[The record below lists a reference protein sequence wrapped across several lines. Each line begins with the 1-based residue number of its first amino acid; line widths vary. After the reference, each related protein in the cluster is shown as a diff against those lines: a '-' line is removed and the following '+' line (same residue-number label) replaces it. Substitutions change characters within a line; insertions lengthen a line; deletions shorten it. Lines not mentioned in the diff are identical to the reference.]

1 MNNHNIVF
9 LDRESVIANVRRPAF
24 SHSWTEYAA
33 TAAADA
39 AGRLAG
45 ATIAITNKVPLR
57 ADTLAQLPDLKMI
70 AVAATGTDIID
81 LAACKE
87 RGIVV
92 SNIRNYAYATLPE
105 HTFAM
110 ILALRRNLLAY
121 RADVQ
126 AGKWQK
132 SDKFC
137 LFDYPITDLAGS
149 KLGLL
154 GYGALGQAVARL
166 GRAFGMEI
174 LVHKRTPVDEEG
186 VKNVSWDEL
195 LETSDV
201 LSLHA
206 PLNARA
212 DDARQAKL
220 ASEGFVSPTAR
231 EQAALAL
238 RVAERGLDED
248 KHGLIRRADLALI
261 AAKRTHREVRV
272 YSADMGL
279 TAGID
284 LPPDDHHSRILA
296 SALARA
302 VDAKDSYTRSH
313 CQTVSQ
319 RCGLIGAQLGLDAG
333 RLTRLRLAGLLHDVG
348 KIGIPDSVLL
358 KPAALDD
365 DERRIVEA
373 HPQIGDK
380 LLEPLELLAV
390 RLVARVLAP
399 GDLRRFGR
407 LERRELRAPVVSV
420 NTKKKELVGEFHN
433 GGREYQPQGSP
444 VRVNVHDFPDK
455 ELGKAIPYGIYDVAA
470 NTGWVSV
477 GELEMTLSTSAVA
490 VCCSS
495 ASLVSLNRR
504 TFSIAIAAWSARLP
518 RSCTSLGGKSCGA
531 VNSPRSTPRAS
542 PRRSMGTARHAR
554 GGPAEIISRAAT
566 V

>member
-1 MNNHNIVF
+1 MNDHHIVF
-9 LDRESVIANVRRPAF
+9 LDRQSVIANVRRPAF

-87 RGIVV
+87 RGIMV

-206 PLNARA
+206 PLNDQTRNIIGAPELERMKRSA
-212 DDARQAKL
+212 L
-220 ASEGFVSPTAR
+220 LINTAR
-231 EQAALAL
+231 G
-238 RVAERGLDED
+238 GLVDE
-248 KHGLIRRADLALI
+248 A
-261 AAKRTHREVRV
+261 
-272 YSADMGL
+272 
-279 TAGID
+279 
-284 LPPDDHHSRILA
+284 
-296 SALARA
+296 ALARA
-302 VDAKDSYTRSH
+302 LTTGVIA
-313 CQTVSQ
+313 
-319 RCGLIGAQLGLDAG
+319 GAGF
-333 RLTRLRLAGLLHDVG
+333 DVLV
-348 KIGIPDSVLL
+348 KEPPPEDNVLL
-358 KPAALDD
+358 KLHLPNFILTPHIAWASTQAMQILADQLIDNIEAYAANK
-365 DERRIVEA
+365 
-373 HPQIGDK
+373 P
-380 LLEPLELLAV
+380 
-390 RLVARVLAP
+390 
-399 GDLRRFGR
+399 
-407 LERRELRAPVVSV
+407 
-420 NTKKKELVGEFHN
+420 
-433 GGREYQPQGSP
+433 
-444 VRVNVHDFPDK
+444 VNV
-455 ELGKAIPYGIYDVAA
+455 
-470 NTGWVSV
+470 V
-477 GELEMTLSTSAVA
+477 G
-490 VCCSS
+490 
-495 ASLVSLNRR
+495 
-504 TFSIAIAAWSARLP
+504 
-518 RSCTSLGGKSCGA
+518 
-531 VNSPRSTPRAS
+531 
-542 PRRSMGTARHAR
+542 
-554 GGPAEIISRAAT
+554 
-566 V
+566 